1 MKRGI
6 LIGMKS
12 IDMHIEEIDIKKH
25 PEILTEFQ
33 TTEWALSDTEHFG
46 EVTRDFSK
54 RKFLYVARIE
64 GEITAYIVL
73 ETNMGVATI
82 DVVIVKLSERGQ
94 GIGKELIR
102 YVIKQAR
109 KKECHVIKLET
120 GVSWKAR
127 LVYEKLGFKIR
138 SVLPNYYG
146 NQEYVLMDMKL
157 DSMAFEE

>member
-1 MKRGI
+1 MKT
-6 LIGMKS
+6 
-12 IDMHIEEIDIKKH
+12 IDLHIEEVDLKRN
-25 PEILTEFQ
+25 PEVLREFQ

-46 EVTRDFSK
+46 EVSRDYSK
-54 RKFLYVARIE
+54 RKFLYLARVE
-64 GEITAYIVL
+64 GEITAYVVL

-94 GIGKELIR
+94 GIGKELIK
-102 YVIKQAR
+102 YVIHQAR

-127 LVYEKLGFKIR
+127 LVYEKMGFKIR

-157 DSMAFEE
+157 DSQSFEE